1 MSILDNTIIL
11 SLIVGAFIA
20 GMKIADK
27 YHREARQEIKTA
39 LQRQFLRLQTDMD
52 ADDPVQPYQSP
63 FSVPPEF
70 EERLREN
77 GSATMAVR

>member
-1 MSILDNTIIL
+1 MNILDNTIIL

-27 YHREARQEIKTA
+27 YHREARLEIKSA
-39 LQRQFLRLQTDMD
+39 LQRQYLRLQADMD
-52 ADDPVQPYQSP
+52 ADDPVQPYK
-63 FSVPPEF
+63 FEVPPEF